1 MTMIDEVRSEA
12 SLLSHEYLV
21 RVGQIAE
28 TLRCFAESD
37 VDLNRGEQIAVQ
49 TDRGLR
55 FASVLNRLSS
65 EPQTVEDDEIPSRYV
80 RRLTDDDQKRMAELR
95 DKADEDFP
103 HWQQRIA
110 EWKVAVELLDLEWTL
125 DGERVMLYVLN
136 ERGPECTKLALMAAA
151 AGLGIIEVVP
161 VSPDGQRQPTSTGSS
176 CGCGSGGC
184 SK

>member
-12 SLLSHEYLV
+12 QLLSHEYLI

-28 TLRCFAESD
+28 TLRCFAETD
-37 VDLNRGEQIAVQ
+37 VELNRGDQIAVQ

-65 EPQTVEDDEIPSRYV
+65 EPLAVEDDELPSRFV
-80 RRLTDDDQKRMAELR
+80 RRLSDDDQKRLTELR
-95 DKADEDFP
+95 EQADRDFP
-103 HWQQRIA
+103 RWQQRIA
-110 EWKVAVELLDLEWTL
+110 QWKVAVELLDLEWTL

-161 VSPDGQRQPTSTGSS
+161 VSPDGQRQPTSSGSG
-176 CGCGSGGC
+176 GCGSGGC